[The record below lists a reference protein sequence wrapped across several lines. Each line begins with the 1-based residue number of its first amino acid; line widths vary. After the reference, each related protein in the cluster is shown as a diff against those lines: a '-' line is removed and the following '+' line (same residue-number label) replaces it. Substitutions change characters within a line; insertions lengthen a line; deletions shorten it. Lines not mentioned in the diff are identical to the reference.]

1 MDGLLVRITTLPS
14 CLANLTC
21 YVDLEYEQHQLTIQ
35 EVDWLSLH
43 PHPITISIQLPAMPD
58 KPEWRLDGS
67 VIPLDGLMVNST
79 FGDMRERIK
88 RALNVE
94 LPISRLQITYEG
106 KVMANAATLAS
117 VNLGEGDLVGLGV
130 KGVKKK

>member
-1 MDGLLVRITTLPS
+1 
-14 CLANLTC
+14 
-21 YVDLEYEQHQLTIQ
+21 
-35 EVDWLSLH
+35 
-43 PHPITISIQLPAMPD
+43 MPD

-67 VIPLDGLMVNST
+67 IIPLDGLMVNST